1 MSTVRISETASTD
14 RTGSK
19 RSSVV
24 VEPVVILL
32 GSNIAPRRNLLDA
45 AARLE
50 SWLDVRSRSRIYA
63 SKAVGSEGPDFLNAA
78 LRIRTDLT
86 PCSLQFEVLRT
97 IEAQLGRRRGSDPNA
112 PRTIDLD
119 LVIYGTRPLDL
130 VCGRG
135 PSSRRLRLPDPDI
148 GRHAHIALPLAEVA
162 PDLLLP
168 SSGGKTLAQIVASM
182 SASDV
187 KPIGRLPIE

>member
-1 MSTVRISETASTD
+1 MTSVRISETASAD
-14 RTGSK
+14 RPGSSS
-19 RSSVV
+19 RSAVAG
-24 VEPVVILL
+24 PVVILL

-50 SWLDVRSRSRIYA
+50 GWLDVRSRSRIYA

-86 PCSLQFEVLRT
+86 PCSLHFDVLRT

-119 LVIYGTRPLDL
+119 LVIYGTRPLD
-130 VCGRG
+130 VICRRG
-135 PSSRRLRLPDPDI
+135 SSSRRIRLPDPDI

-182 SASDV
+182 SPSDV
-187 KPIGRLPIE
+187 TPIGRLPIG